1 MADNRE
7 EQKKQI
13 LSCMADVLRDNG
25 FPTEFIEGK
34 DGNPALTRIELR
46 KQGKVQQDVL
56 LEMCFIPMG
65 MPRPNTELFQMYV
78 TLLVNMPDK
87 FMPELKRA
95 VFYCND
101 FLPVGQFG
109 VFEQAGQVYM
119 RHNIVLTMD
128 DELERIIT
136 EVCDYFSLMLA
147 SIGRFVDALAQIA
160 SGAATIEIARDMELL
175 P

>member
-7 EQKKQI
+7 ELRKSI
-13 LSCMADVLRDNG
+13 LSCMADVLKQNG
-25 FPTEFIEGK
+25 FPTEFFDGS
-34 DGNPALTRIELR
+34 DGNPPITRIELR

-56 LEMCFIPMG
+56 LEMCFIPMT
-65 MPRPNTELFQMYV
+65 MPRPNTELFQMYA
-78 TLLVNMPDK
+78 TLLVNMPEK

-101 FLPVGQFG
+101 FTPVGQFG

-119 RHNIVLTMD
+119 RHNLVITAD
-128 DELERIIT
+128 DDLERIVT
-136 EVCDYFSLMLA
+136 EICDYFSLMLA

-160 SGAATIEIARDMELL
+160 SGATTIELARDMELL